1 MASEEF
7 ALATE
12 ISTGKEVVS
21 HLLRLAAGL
30 DSLVIGEDQILG
42 QMKRAF
48 DFSRMNHYAGSD
60 FSMIFDKAFKVGS
73 RVRSIQVLTKAAC
86 L

>member
-1 MASEEF
+1 M
-7 ALATE
+7 
-12 ISTGKEVVS
+12 
-21 HLLRLAAGL
+21 
-30 DSLVIGEDQILG
+30 IGEDQILG

-60 FSMIFDKAFKVGS
+60 LSMIFDKALRLEVES
-73 RVRSIQVLTKAAC
+73 EVVQVLTRTAC

>member
-1 MASEEF
+1 MKNSQWPQESV
-7 ALATE
+7 LVRKSDH
-12 ISTGKEVVS
+12 ICLDS
-21 HLLRLAAGL
+21 LPGL

-60 FSMIFDKAFKVGS
+60 LSMIFDKAFKVGS
-73 RVRSIQVLTKAAC
+73 RVRSQYRC
-86 L
+86 